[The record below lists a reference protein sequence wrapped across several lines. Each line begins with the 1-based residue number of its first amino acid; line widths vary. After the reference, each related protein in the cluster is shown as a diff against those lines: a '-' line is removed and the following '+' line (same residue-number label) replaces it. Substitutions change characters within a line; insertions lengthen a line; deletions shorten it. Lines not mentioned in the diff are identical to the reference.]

1 MSAFDTEEETLD
13 QEQENV
19 VIEEEKIGEVKISNE
34 VVATIAGAAALE
46 TEGVAEMIGGGKWGS
61 KGYTKGVRT
70 VMAEDG
76 VSVDLNVVI
85 AYGHSIPK
93 TGIDVQDRVRA
104 AIENMTGLHVKEVD
118 VHVAGVQLDNQR

>member
-1 MSAFDTEEETLD
+1 MD